1 MVAPTDGELEV
12 IRVVL
17 GQLPIFSINETQSFV
32 ASFLVS
38 DGSMNRPCL
47 LLKAENCCES
57 AFSLEPMPMVLVK
70 PHINGATNLLLK
82 LINTASLRVKIKFTF
97 CWIESQSHR
106 NSFVVG

>member
-1 MVAPTDGELEV
+1 VQLFVMVAPTGGELEV

-47 LLKAENCCES
+47 LFKAEICCES
-57 AFSLEPMPMVLVK
+57 AFSLEPMPDFLWK
-70 PHINGATNLLLK
+70 QSPNG
-82 LINTASLRVKIKFTF
+82 I
-97 CWIESQSHR
+97 
-106 NSFVVG
+106 G